1 MQYASEQKVYYVAKT
16 YLWEFVPEHYIQTRI
31 KCIFKHNLSIMR
43 SQYHTSRAEELQII
57 QYIRKHPYS
66 TIETGKANSV

>member
-43 SQYHTSRAEELQII
+43 SQYHTSRAEE
-57 QYIRKHPYS
+57 
-66 TIETGKANSV
+66 